1 MRKISLIAA
10 SCFLMLLPDIV
21 FSEDFLSKENSMLL
35 ERLSE
40 DKVISN
46 SGIPNNVVI
55 AEPTTQI
62 RSNDLQGKITA
73 LERANRLREAQY
85 RIALEKNKELKR
97 KLDASFAE
105 GINSQ
110 DKKTTNK
117 SIAVNVNSELTNQS
131 MVLNKKIAG
140 LEKKLADVTNQKEK
154 LEQQTAKLTVL
165 EKEKYDLSKQLAI
178 LSATSKEATK
188 QKNLLEQKTQ
198 KLGYLETE
206 KAKLLKQKVSSEQ
219 KIAQLAL
226 LEKDKIA
233 LEKDKADL
241 AKQIADL
248 NKSGSADALKQKA
261 AQKDKGVLAKQI
273 ADLNKS
279 GSADAA
285 KLEKQTAQLATLEKD
300 KGVLAKQI
308 ADLNK
313 SGSADAAK
321 LEKQS
326 AQLAA
331 LEKDKGVL
339 AKQIADLNKSGSADA
354 AKLTELEKDKAKA
367 TAKSKLLAQ
376 QILKLVNVI
385 EDTRKVKKYLESQ
398 NVSLIAQNSEQK
410 SNMVKMAES
419 LRNSENLSKLVAEE
433 RRKNIELNT
442 LISKLNVSIGEKSSR
457 IGVLEQ
463 ELSKDAQKN
472 IELEASIRQMN
483 LSTVKA
489 ANVPENAAHGGNAV
503 APKPLLQQQ
512 QNSQTIITSLSVKEQ
527 SEELM
532 RSIKAKKG
540 AIQQSDGVVYV
551 VESKGAKR
559 KAKQKDNIQFVMK
572 EEVSTGIVLSNNV
585 NINSKVDKLPELLS
599 KAVTLVGTKG
609 RVKIYIPPDLAYGG
623 KGIPNVAPSGI
634 VSILTVDVTGLK
646 P

>member
-1 MRKISLIAA
+1 
-10 SCFLMLLPDIV
+10 MLLPDTV

-97 KLDASFAE
+97 KLEASFAE

-178 LSATSKEATK
+178 LSASSKESPK
-188 QKNLLEQKTQ
+188 QKNLLEQQTQ
-198 KLGYLETE
+198 KLSYLETE

-241 AKQIADL
+241 VKQIVEL
-248 NKSGSADALKQKA
+248 NKSGSADVLKQKA
-261 AQKDKGVLAKQI
+261 ALGQQTAQLAALEKDKGVLAKQI

-285 KLEKQTAQLATLEKD
+285 KLEKQTAQLA
-300 KGVLAKQI
+300 
-308 ADLNK
+308 
-313 SGSADAAK
+313 
-321 LEKQS
+321 
-326 AQLAA
+326 A

-339 AKQIADLNKSGSADA
+339 AKQIADLNKFSSAEA
-354 AKLTELEKDKAKA
+354 AKQKAALEKQSAQLTELEKDKAKA

-385 EDTRKVKKYLESQ
+385 EDTGKVKKYLESQ

-463 ELSKDAQKN
+463 ELSKNAQKN

-532 RSIKAKKG
+532 RSIKVKKG

>member
-10 SCFLMLLPDIV
+10 SCFLMLLPDTV

-97 KLDASFAE
+97 KLEASFAE

-178 LSATSKEATK
+178 LSASSKESPK
-188 QKNLLEQKTQ
+188 QKNLLEQQTQ
-198 KLGYLETE
+198 KLSYLETE

-241 AKQIADL
+241 VKQIVEL
-248 NKSGSADALKQKA
+248 NKSGSADVLKQKA
-261 AQKDKGVLAKQI
+261 ALGQQTAQLAALEKDKGVLAKQI

-285 KLEKQTAQLATLEKD
+285 KLEKQTAQLVTLEKD
-300 KGVLAKQI
+300 KGVLAKQM

-313 SGSADAAK
+313 FSSAEAAK
-321 LEKQS
+321 QKAALEKQS
-326 AQLAA
+326 AQ
-331 LEKDKGVL
+331 
-339 AKQIADLNKSGSADA
+339 
-354 AKLTELEKDKAKA
+354 LTELEKDKAKA

-385 EDTRKVKKYLESQ
+385 EDTGKVKKYLESQ

-463 ELSKDAQKN
+463 ELSKNAQKN

-532 RSIKAKKG
+532 RSIKVKKG

>member
-10 SCFLMLLPDIV
+10 SCFLMLLPDTV

-97 KLDASFAE
+97 KLEASFAE

-178 LSATSKEATK
+178 LSASSKESPK
-188 QKNLLEQKTQ
+188 QKNLLEQQTQ
-198 KLGYLETE
+198 KLSYLETE

-241 AKQIADL
+241 VKQIVEL
-248 NKSGSADALKQKA
+248 NKSGSADVLKQKA
-261 AQKDKGVLAKQI
+261 ALGQ
-273 ADLNKS
+273 
-279 GSADAA
+279 
-285 KLEKQTAQLATLEKD
+285 QT
-300 KGVLAKQI
+300 
-308 ADLNK
+308 
-313 SGSADAAK
+313 
-321 LEKQS
+321 

-339 AKQIADLNKSGSADA
+339 AKQIADLNKFSSAEA
-354 AKLTELEKDKAKA
+354 AKQKAALEKQSAQLTELEKDKAKA

-385 EDTRKVKKYLESQ
+385 EDTGKVKKYLESQ

-463 ELSKDAQKN
+463 ELSKNAQKN

-532 RSIKAKKG
+532 RSIKVKKG

>member
-131 MVLNKKIAG
+131 MVLNKKVAG

-178 LSATSKEATK
+178 LAATSKEATK

-248 NKSGSADALKQKA
+248 NKSGSADAAKLEKQTAQLA
-261 AQKDKGVLAKQI
+261 ALEKDRATLARQI

-300 KGVLAKQI
+300 KGVLAKQM

-313 SGSADAAK
+313 FSSAEAAK
-321 LEKQS
+321 QKAALEKQS
-326 AQLAA
+326 AQ
-331 LEKDKGVL
+331 
-339 AKQIADLNKSGSADA
+339 
-354 AKLTELEKDKAKA
+354 LTELEKDKAKA

-463 ELSKDAQKN
+463 ELSKNAQKN

-532 RSIKAKKG
+532 CSIKAKKG
-540 AIQQSDGVVYV
+540 AVQQSDGVVYV

>member
-321 LEKQS
+321 L
-326 AQLAA
+326 
-331 LEKDKGVL
+331 
-339 AKQIADLNKSGSADA
+339 
-354 AKLTELEKDKAKA
+354 TELEKDKAKA

-463 ELSKDAQKN
+463 ELSKNAQKN

>member
-10 SCFLMLLPDIV
+10 SCFLMLLPDTV

-97 KLDASFAE
+97 KLEASFAE

-178 LSATSKEATK
+178 LSASSKESPK
-188 QKNLLEQKTQ
+188 QKNLLEQQTQ
-198 KLGYLETE
+198 KLSYLETE

-241 AKQIADL
+241 VKQIVEL
-248 NKSGSADALKQKA
+248 NKSGSADVLKQKA
-261 AQKDKGVLAKQI
+261 ALGQQTAQLAALEKDKGVLAKQI

-285 KLEKQTAQLATLEKD
+285 KLEKQTAQLA
-300 KGVLAKQI
+300 
-308 ADLNK
+308 
-313 SGSADAAK
+313 
-321 LEKQS
+321 
-326 AQLAA
+326 A

-339 AKQIADLNKSGSADA
+339 AKQIADLNKFSSAEA
-354 AKLTELEKDKAKA
+354 AKQKAALEKQSAQLTELEKDKAKA

-385 EDTRKVKKYLESQ
+385 EDTGKVKKYLESQ

-463 ELSKDAQKN
+463 ELSKNAQKN

-532 RSIKAKKG
+532 RSIKVKKG

>member
-10 SCFLMLLPDIV
+10 SCFLMLLPDTV

-85 RIALEKNKELKR
+85 RIALEKNKELNKELKR
-97 KLDASFAE
+97 KLEASFAE

-117 SIAVNVNSELTNQS
+117 SIAVNVYSELTNQS

-178 LSATSKEATK
+178 LAASSKEAPK
-188 QKNLLEQKTQ
+188 QKNLLEQQTQ
-198 KLGYLETE
+198 KLSYLETE

-241 AKQIADL
+241 VKQIAEMNKSGSADALKQKAALEKQTAQLAALEKDKTTLAKQIADL
-248 NKSGSADALKQKA
+248 NKSGSADAAKLEKQTAQLA
-261 AQKDKGVLAKQI
+261 ALEKDKGVLAKQI

-285 KLEKQTAQLATLEKD
+285 KLEKQTAQ
-300 KGVLAKQI
+300 
-308 ADLNK
+308 
-313 SGSADAAK
+313 
-321 LEKQS
+321 
-326 AQLAA
+326 
-331 LEKDKGVL
+331 
-339 AKQIADLNKSGSADA
+339 
-354 AKLTELEKDKAKA
+354 LTELEKDKAKA

-385 EDTRKVKKYLESQ
+385 EDTGKVKKYLESQ

-463 ELSKDAQKN
+463 ELSKNAQKN

>member
-131 MVLNKKIAG
+131 MVLNKKVAG

-178 LSATSKEATK
+178 LAATSKEATK

-241 AKQIADL
+241 AKQM
-248 NKSGSADALKQKA
+248 
-261 AQKDKGVLAKQI
+261 
-273 ADLNKS
+273 
-279 GSADAA
+279 
-285 KLEKQTAQLATLEKD
+285 
-300 KGVLAKQI
+300 
-308 ADLNK
+308 
-313 SGSADAAK
+313 
-321 LEKQS
+321 
-326 AQLAA
+326 
-331 LEKDKGVL
+331 
-339 AKQIADLNKSGSADA
+339 
-354 AKLTELEKDKAKA
+354 TELEKDKAKA

-463 ELSKDAQKN
+463 ELSKNAQKN

>member
-10 SCFLMLLPDIV
+10 SCFLMLLPDTV

-97 KLDASFAE
+97 KLEASFAE

-178 LSATSKEATK
+178 LSASSKESPK
-188 QKNLLEQKTQ
+188 QKNLLEQQTQ
-198 KLGYLETE
+198 KLSYLETE

-241 AKQIADL
+241 VKQIVEL
-248 NKSGSADALKQKA
+248 NKSGSADVLKQKA
-261 AQKDKGVLAKQI
+261 ALGQQTAQLAALEKDKGVLAKQI

-285 KLEKQTAQLATLEKD
+285 KLEKQTAQLA
-300 KGVLAKQI
+300 
-308 ADLNK
+308 
-313 SGSADAAK
+313 
-321 LEKQS
+321 
-326 AQLAA
+326 A

-339 AKQIADLNKSGSADA
+339 AKQIADLNKFSSAEA
-354 AKLTELEKDKAKA
+354 AKQKAALEKQSAQLTELEKDKAKA

-385 EDTRKVKKYLESQ
+385 EDTGKVKKYLESQ

-463 ELSKDAQKN
+463 ELSKNAQKN

-532 RSIKAKKG
+532 RSIKVKKG

-572 EEVSTGIVLSNNV
+572 EEVREGANKFLI
-585 NINSKVDKLPELLS
+585 
-599 KAVTLVGTKG
+599 
-609 RVKIYIPPDLAYGG
+609 
-623 KGIPNVAPSGI
+623 
-634 VSILTVDVTGLK
+634 
-646 P
+646 

>member
-131 MVLNKKIAG
+131 MVLNKKVAG

-178 LSATSKEATK
+178 LAATSKEATK

-248 NKSGSADALKQKA
+248 NKSGSADA
-261 AQKDKGVLAKQI
+261 
-273 ADLNKS
+273 
-279 GSADAA
+279 A

-300 KGVLAKQI
+300 KGVLAKQM

-313 SGSADAAK
+313 FSSAEAAK
-321 LEKQS
+321 QKAALEKQS
-326 AQLAA
+326 AQ
-331 LEKDKGVL
+331 
-339 AKQIADLNKSGSADA
+339 
-354 AKLTELEKDKAKA
+354 LTELEKDKAKA

-463 ELSKDAQKN
+463 ELSKNAQKN

-532 RSIKAKKG
+532 CSIKAKKG
-540 AIQQSDGVVYV
+540 AVQQSDGVVYV

>member
-131 MVLNKKIAG
+131 MVLNKKVAG
-140 LEKKLADVTNQKEK
+140 LEKKLADVTNQKE
-154 LEQQTAKLTVL
+154 
-165 EKEKYDLSKQLAI
+165 
-178 LSATSKEATK
+178 
-188 QKNLLEQKTQ
+188 
-198 KLGYLETE
+198 
-206 KAKLLKQKVSSEQ
+206 
-219 KIAQLAL
+219 
-226 LEKDKIA
+226 
-233 LEKDKADL
+233 
-241 AKQIADL
+241 
-248 NKSGSADALKQKA
+248 
-261 AQKDKGVLAKQI
+261 
-273 ADLNKS
+273 
-279 GSADAA
+279 
-285 KLEKQTAQLATLEKD
+285 
-300 KGVLAKQI
+300 
-308 ADLNK
+308 
-313 SGSADAAK
+313 
-321 LEKQS
+321 
-326 AQLAA
+326 
-331 LEKDKGVL
+331 
-339 AKQIADLNKSGSADA
+339 
-354 AKLTELEKDKAKA
+354 KLTELEKDKAKA

-463 ELSKDAQKN
+463 ELSKNAQKN

-540 AIQQSDGVVYV
+540 AVQQSDGVVYV

>member
-285 KLEKQTAQLATLEKD
+285 KL
-300 KGVLAKQI
+300 
-308 ADLNK
+308 
-313 SGSADAAK
+313 
-321 LEKQS
+321 
-326 AQLAA
+326 
-331 LEKDKGVL
+331 
-339 AKQIADLNKSGSADA
+339 
-354 AKLTELEKDKAKA
+354 TELEKDKAKA

-463 ELSKDAQKN
+463 ELSKNAQKN

>member
-1 MRKISLIAA
+1 M
-10 SCFLMLLPDIV
+10 
-21 FSEDFLSKENSMLL
+21 
-35 ERLSE
+35 
-40 DKVISN
+40 
-46 SGIPNNVVI
+46 
-55 AEPTTQI
+55 
-62 RSNDLQGKITA
+62 
-73 LERANRLREAQY
+73 
-85 RIALEKNKELKR
+85 
-97 KLDASFAE
+97 
-105 GINSQ
+105 
-110 DKKTTNK
+110 
-117 SIAVNVNSELTNQS
+117 
-131 MVLNKKIAG
+131 
-140 LEKKLADVTNQKEK
+140 
-154 LEQQTAKLTVL
+154 
-165 EKEKYDLSKQLAI
+165 
-178 LSATSKEATK
+178 
-188 QKNLLEQKTQ
+188 
-198 KLGYLETE
+198 
-206 KAKLLKQKVSSEQ
+206 
-219 KIAQLAL
+219 
-226 LEKDKIA
+226 
-233 LEKDKADL
+233 L

-248 NKSGSADALKQKA
+248 NKFSSAEAAKQKA
-261 AQKDKGVLAKQI
+261 A
-273 ADLNKS
+273 
-279 GSADAA
+279 
-285 KLEKQTAQLATLEKD
+285 
-300 KGVLAKQI
+300 
-308 ADLNK
+308 
-313 SGSADAAK
+313 

-326 AQLAA
+326 AQ
-331 LEKDKGVL
+331 
-339 AKQIADLNKSGSADA
+339 
-354 AKLTELEKDKAKA
+354 LTELEKDKAKA

-385 EDTRKVKKYLESQ
+385 EDTGKVKKYLESQ

-463 ELSKDAQKN
+463 ELSKNAQKN

-532 RSIKAKKG
+532 RSIKVKKG